1 MEYKVEYK
9 DNYGNWARSA
19 FITEDYTV
27 EETYSRVQECQDA
40 GMEYRIVIPVPR
52 KEEPKVVVEILLPLS
67 DWATSSDFSGPYTT
81 IAEALEVMGDQNA
94 ELKYRLVQGDKVY
107 SLKPPVMNGWALAD

>member
-9 DNYGNWARSA
+9 AGYDWVRSA

-27 EETYSRVQECQDA
+27 EETYRRLQEHQWDP
-40 GMEYRIVIPVPR
+40 MEYRIVIPVPH
-52 KEEPKVVVEILLPLS
+52 KEEPKVVVEVLLPLS
-67 DWATSSDFSGPYTT
+67 NWATSSDFPGPYTT
-81 IAEALEVMGDQNA
+81 IAEALEAMGNINP

-107 SLKPPVMNGWALAD
+107 SLKPPVNTGWALAD